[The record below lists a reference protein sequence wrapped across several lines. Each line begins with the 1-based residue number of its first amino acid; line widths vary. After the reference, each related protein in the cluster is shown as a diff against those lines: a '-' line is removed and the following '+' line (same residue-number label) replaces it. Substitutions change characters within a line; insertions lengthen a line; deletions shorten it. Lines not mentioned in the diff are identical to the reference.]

1 MDDNLLL
8 EREHLAQADRHIAE
22 AKNRIARQKEAIE
35 RLKQDG
41 HETDLAEK
49 WLDILEDTLATFERH
64 REIILK
70 RLKEPPPFA

>member
-1 MDDNLLL
+1 MDDNLSL

-22 AKNRIARQKEAIE
+22 AKNHIAHQKEFIE

-41 HETDLAEK
+41 HETDLV